1 MNLANKE
8 EINEIIANID
18 DAKNDKIPWKTLVSI
33 TKIYSSNLE
42 RSNQLNSVLLD
53 ELKGYKERENDWKNE
68 NQRLKEITR
77 IAQELVKAKKLEV
90 ESTLQNNLVKNNAV
104 VESSESEFVVE
115 QVMDKRTNRRNGK
128 VEYLLKWKG
137 YDEKHNTWEPKD
149 NLNCTDLIQIFEKKK
164 LENTYS
170 NGEFFVEQEEIIL
183 EDDDKDEPLEKLAKN
198 DLEIVDITLD
208 EDNDFGSK
216 GKFLNCQLFLNKII
230 FSLFSLCLMK
240 LSKQNASTV
249 AIFSEIRKPIFF
261 HFKYFV
267 Y

>member
-1 MNLANKE
+1 MNLANNE

-164 LENTYS
+164 FKNTTRGDGY
-170 NGEFFVEQEEIIL
+170 FVEQEEITL
-183 EDDDKDEPLEKLAKN
+183 DDDEPLEKLAKN

-208 EDNDFGSK
+208 EDNEISRK
-216 GKFLNCQLFLNKII
+216 SKFLIANFLKLLDNMKLHN
-230 FSLFSLCLMK
+230 SLFRNKMFIIDGRRKATMLM
-240 LSKQNASTV
+240 V
-249 AIFSEIRKPIFF
+249 ALNEK
-261 HFKYFV
+261 
-267 Y
+267 

>member
-1 MNLANKE
+1 MNNTNSE

-104 VESSESEFVVE
+104 VESLESEFVVE

-137 YDEKHNTWEPKD
+137 YDEKDNTWEPKD

-164 LENTYS
+164 FKNTTRGDGY
-170 NGEFFVEQEEIIL
+170 FVEQEEITL
-183 EDDDKDEPLEKLAKN
+183 DDDEPLEKLAKN

-208 EDNDFGSK
+208 EDNDFDSK
-216 GKFLNCQLFLNKII
+216 SKFLNCQLFLNKIK

-249 AIFSEIRKPIFF
+249 AIFSEIRKPFFF

>member
-1 MNLANKE
+1 MAKFE
-8 EINEIIANID
+8 VFHQVISSSIII
-18 DAKNDKIPWKTLVSI
+18 
-33 TKIYSSNLE
+33 
-42 RSNQLNSVLLD
+42 LLFPF
-53 ELKGYKERENDWKNE
+53 
-68 NQRLKEITR
+68 QS
-77 IAQELVKAKKLEV
+77 
-90 ESTLQNNLVKNNAV
+90 ESQNNLVKNNDGM
-104 VESSESEFVVE
+104 ESSESEFVVE
-115 QVMDKRTNRRNGK
+115 QVMDKRINRRNGK

-137 YDEKHNTWEPKD
+137 YDEKDNTWEPKD

-164 LENTYS
+164 FKNTTRGDGY
-170 NGEFFVEQEEIIL
+170 FVEQEEITL
-183 EDDDKDEPLEKLAKN
+183 DDDEPLEKLAKN

>member
-1 MNLANKE
+1 MAKFE
-8 EINEIIANID
+8 VFHQVISSSIII
-18 DAKNDKIPWKTLVSI
+18 
-33 TKIYSSNLE
+33 
-42 RSNQLNSVLLD
+42 LLFPF
-53 ELKGYKERENDWKNE
+53 
-68 NQRLKEITR
+68 QS
-77 IAQELVKAKKLEV
+77 
-90 ESTLQNNLVKNNAV
+90 ESQNNLVKNNDGM
-104 VESSESEFVVE
+104 ESSESEFVVE
-115 QVMDKRTNRRNGK
+115 QVMDKRINRRNGK

-137 YDEKHNTWEPKD
+137 YDEKDNTWEPKD

-164 LENTYS
+164 FKNTTRGDGY
-170 NGEFFVEQEEIIL
+170 FVEQEEITL
-183 EDDDKDEPLEKLAKN
+183 DDDDDEPLEKLAKN

>member
-1 MNLANKE
+1 MAKFE
-8 EINEIIANID
+8 VFHQVISSSIII
-18 DAKNDKIPWKTLVSI
+18 
-33 TKIYSSNLE
+33 
-42 RSNQLNSVLLD
+42 LLFPF
-53 ELKGYKERENDWKNE
+53 
-68 NQRLKEITR
+68 QS
-77 IAQELVKAKKLEV
+77 
-90 ESTLQNNLVKNNAV
+90 ESQNNLVKNNDGM
-104 VESSESEFVVE
+104 ESSESEFVVE

-164 LENTYS
+164 FKNTTRGDGY
-170 NGEFFVEQEEIIL
+170 FVEQEEITL
-183 EDDDKDEPLEKLAKN
+183 DDDEPLEKLAKN

>member
-1 MNLANKE
+1 MAKFE
-8 EINEIIANID
+8 VFHQVISSSIII
-18 DAKNDKIPWKTLVSI
+18 
-33 TKIYSSNLE
+33 
-42 RSNQLNSVLLD
+42 LLFPF
-53 ELKGYKERENDWKNE
+53 
-68 NQRLKEITR
+68 QS
-77 IAQELVKAKKLEV
+77 
-90 ESTLQNNLVKNNAV
+90 ESQNNLMKNNDGM
-104 VESSESEFVVE
+104 ESSESEFVVE
-115 QVMDKRTNRRNGK
+115 QVMDKRINHRNGK

-164 LENTYS
+164 FKNTTRGDGY
-170 NGEFFVEQEEIIL
+170 FVEQEEITL
-183 EDDDKDEPLEKLAKN
+183 DDDEPLEKLAKN

-216 GKFLNCQLFLNKII
+216 SKFLNCQLFLNKIK

-240 LSKQNASTV
+240 LSKQDASTV

>member
-1 MNLANKE
+1 MNLANNE

-164 LENTYS
+164 FKNTTRGDGY
-170 NGEFFVEQEEIIL
+170 FVEQEEITL
-183 EDDDKDEPLEKLAKN
+183 DDDEPLEKLAKN

-208 EDNDFGSK
+208 EDNEISRK
-216 GKFLNCQLFLNKII
+216 SKFLIANIFKTILDNMKINN
-230 FSLFSLCLMK
+230 SLFRNKMF
-240 LSKQNASTV
+240 
-249 AIFSEIRKPIFF
+249 IIDERR
-261 HFKYFV
+261 
-267 Y
+267 

>member
-1 MNLANKE
+1 MAKFE
-8 EINEIIANID
+8 VFHQVSSSSIII
-18 DAKNDKIPWKTLVSI
+18 
-33 TKIYSSNLE
+33 
-42 RSNQLNSVLLD
+42 LL
-53 ELKGYKERENDWKNE
+53 LFPF
-68 NQRLKEITR
+68 QS
-77 IAQELVKAKKLEV
+77 
-90 ESTLQNNLVKNNAV
+90 ESQNNLVKNNDGM
-104 VESSESEFVVE
+104 ESSESEFVVE
-115 QVMDKRTNRRNGK
+115 QVMDKRINRRNGK

-137 YDEKHNTWEPKD
+137 YDEKDNTWEPKD

-164 LENTYS
+164 FKNTTRGDGY
-170 NGEFFVEQEEIIL
+170 FVEQEEITL
-183 EDDDKDEPLEKLAKN
+183 DDDEPLEKLAKN

-216 GKFLNCQLFLNKII
+216 SKFLNCQLFLNKIK
-230 FSLFSLCLMK
+230 FSLFSFCLMK